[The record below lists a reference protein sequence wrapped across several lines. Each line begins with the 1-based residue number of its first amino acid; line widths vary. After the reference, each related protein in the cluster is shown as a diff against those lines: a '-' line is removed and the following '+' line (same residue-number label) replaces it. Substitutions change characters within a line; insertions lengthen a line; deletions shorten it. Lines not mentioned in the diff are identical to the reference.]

1 VSAALLDQIP
11 KRCPKK
17 EVRKIDMMLG
27 TTREVE
33 LSTIQIGG
41 LTGDFSLLVE
51 VTKVNK
57 NELLLLD
64 NPRYEEIIKNHS
76 HMKGVAMEDHDL
88 KDKLPVHII
97 LGASEFAK
105 LKTEKPP
112 RVGLPGQPVAEL
124 TRFSWTIMS
133 PGKESVD
140 VSSMLL
146 AQTSQADYEELC
158 QLDVLGLEDRPTNS
172 QSVVYDEFK
181 EQLTR
186 DETGRY
192 ETGLPWRGNHPP
204 LPNNRASSL
213 RRLAGLTSR
222 LDRAGLR
229 SKYNQILEEQKT
241 EGIIKV

>member
-1 VSAALLDQIP
+1 
-11 KRCPKK
+11 
-17 EVRKIDMMLG
+17 MMLG

-41 LTGDFSLLVE
+41 LTGDFSLSVE

-76 HMKGVAMEDHDL
+76 YMKGVAMEDHDL

-146 AQTSQADYEELC
+146 AQTSQ
-158 QLDVLGLEDRPTNS
+158 
-172 QSVVYDEFK
+172 
-181 EQLTR
+181 LTMKN
-186 DETGRY
+186 Y
-192 ETGLPWRGNHPP
+192 V
-204 LPNNRASSL
+204 S
-213 RRLAGLTSR
+213 LTSWAWKIDQPTAR
-222 LDRAGLR
+222 VLSTMSSRSNLLEMKLDDMRQGYHGVETIPHYQTIELAA
-229 SKYNQILEEQKT
+229 YVAWQ
-241 EGIIKV
+241 V